1 MTVTMILPDIEAGA
15 LHAGRR
21 VAAFLDLKSNN
32 TVTAAVLITRE
43 ANCHGIIRL
52 TFTA

>member
-1 MTVTMILPDIEAGA
+1 MILPDIEAGA

-21 VAAFLDLKSNN
+21 VAAFLDLKSKN
-32 TVTAAVLITRE
+32 TVTAAALITWE
-43 ANCHGIIRL
+43 ASRNGIICL